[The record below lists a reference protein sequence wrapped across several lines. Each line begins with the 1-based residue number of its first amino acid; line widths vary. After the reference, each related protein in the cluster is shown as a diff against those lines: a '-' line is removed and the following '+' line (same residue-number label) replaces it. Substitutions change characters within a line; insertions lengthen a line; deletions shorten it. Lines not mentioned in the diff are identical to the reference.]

1 MRAMRGLGVVFNT
14 LVSKLNHCEAPEGGG
29 EVKIEVERG
38 VITFSSLCIE
48 NTTPIF
54 CTEIVA
60 HSRATKKSF
69 YISSAVSYL
78 F

>member
-1 MRAMRGLGVVFNT
+1 M
-14 LVSKLNHCEAPEGGG
+14 
-29 EVKIEVERG
+29 KIEVERG

-60 HSRATKKSF
+60 VLQLGNNHIINKDRKLLAPVVYF
-69 YISSAVSYL
+69 IELA
-78 F
+78 

>member
-1 MRAMRGLGVVFNT
+1 M
-14 LVSKLNHCEAPEGGG
+14 
-29 EVKIEVERG
+29 KIEVERG

-60 HSRATKKSF
+60 HSRATTTV
-69 YISSAVSYL
+69 YIFEDSMLLVAVIYVAEHEQD
-78 F
+78 